1 MIDLE
6 PIRERFSRLSPHLDE
21 RGRRIFAAV
30 EANARPAVAVDGGEH
45 QTPEYRRAGEL
56 AG

>member
-1 MIDLE
+1 MVDSE

-30 EANARPAVAVDGGEH
+30 EANACGYGGMRRFPAPRVSLSA
-45 QTPEYRRAGEL
+45 RL
-56 AG
+56 AAA